1 MRLVVLAA
9 ALATLPF
16 AAAAEDMGIMKTG
29 YADLTDAAGATAGS
43 ALFRPGPKGLV
54 LRIQAS
60 GLEPGWHGVHLHGT
74 GSCDAAD
81 GFKSAGDHAGH
92 AEGTAHG
99 LLNPGGPEAGDL
111 PNIFAAADGT
121 AKAEFYLSGATLD
134 SLLDADG
141 TALIIHAGED
151 DHTSQPIG
159 GAGIRVS
166 CGVVKL
172 AQ

>member
-29 YADLTDAAGATAGS
+29 YADLTDASGASAGS

-81 GFKSAGDHAGH
+81 GFKGAGDHAGH

-99 LLNPGGPEAGDL
+99 LLNPGGLLMSYSCSGGVGPELFQKIVAG
-111 PNIFAAADGT
+111 AA
-121 AKAEFYLSGATLD
+121 S
-134 SLLDADG
+134 DAGVD
-141 TALIIHAGED
+141 ARILRRL
-151 DHTSQPIG
+151 
-159 GAGIRVS
+159 GAGADHPV
-166 CGVVKL
+166 GL
-172 AQ
+172 AFPEGEYLKGLLCQAA